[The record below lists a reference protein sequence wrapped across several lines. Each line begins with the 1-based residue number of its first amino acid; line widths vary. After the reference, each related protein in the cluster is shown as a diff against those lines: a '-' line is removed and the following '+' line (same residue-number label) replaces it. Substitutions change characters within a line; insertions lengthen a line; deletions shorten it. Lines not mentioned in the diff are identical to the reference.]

1 MLVAHLSDFHVRP
14 EGRLAY
20 GVVDTNAAL
29 ARAVDAVLVLRPSP
43 DAVLIS
49 GDLADCGLPEE
60 YRLLRAQLDRRAP
73 VPVHVVPGNHDRREG
88 LRAAFPDE
96 PRLREH
102 AVFVQY
108 ATDLGPL
115 RLLALDTVVPGRD
128 HGELC
133 PERLAWLDARLAEAP
148 GRPTLVMMHH
158 PPIACGIGHMD
169 DIACRDAD
177 ALGAVIGRHPQ
188 VERIL
193 CGHHHR
199 PIQARWR
206 GTLVSVAPSTA
217 HQVTLDLRPGAGA
230 TFTLEPPAFH
240 VHRWTPDAGVVT
252 HQAYIGSHQG
262 PHPFTPDPDYPG
274 LQP

>member
-1 MLVAHLSDFHVRP
+1 MLVAHLSDTHARP
-14 EGRLAY
+14 EGAFAY
-20 GVVDTNAAL
+20 GIVDTNAAL
-29 ARAVDAVLVLRPSP
+29 ARAVDAVLALRPRP

-49 GDLADCGLPEE
+49 GDLAHEGLAEE
-60 YRLLRAQLDRRAP
+60 YRVLRRQLDRLAP
-73 VPVHVVPGNHDRREG
+73 VPVHVVPGNHDRRDE
-88 LRAAFPDE
+88 LRAAFPDR

-102 AVFVQY
+102 PVFVQY
-108 ATDLGPL
+108 AADLGPL

-148 GRPTLVMMHH
+148 DRPALVMMHH

-177 ALGAVIGRHPQ
+177 ALGGVIGRHRH
-188 VERIL
+188 VERVL

-206 GTLVSVAPSTA
+206 GTLVSVAPSVA
-217 HQVTLDLRPGAGA
+217 HQVALDLEPGAEA
-230 TFTLEPPAFH
+230 AFTLEPPAFH
-240 VHRWTPDAGVVT
+240 VHRWTPGVGLVT
-252 HQAYIGSHQG
+252 HQAYVGPYPG
-262 PHPFTPDPDYPG
+262 PHPFALDPG
-274 LQP
+274 